1 LTTVAQLLRQ
11 TEQRLAGVGI
21 DDARLE
27 AELLWMT
34 ALELDRANLF
44 AHLRTRPE
52 EPALGRAEALLTRRL
67 RREPA
72 AYLMGKR
79 EFYGLDFFVA
89 PGVLVPRPET
99 ETVVEE
105 ALRLLR
111 QRPSAQGSP
120 ALADV
125 GTGSGV
131 LAVSLAV
138 HLPKAVVYGADISE
152 RALEVAALNA
162 QRHGVAERVRLVLG
176 DLLSAVHHPVDLV
189 VANLPYVMSAEIPF
203 LDPEIRLHEPLEALD
218 GGPDGLEVIARLL
231 RTAGPHL
238 KPGAALVLELDPR
251 QVGRATHLANDVFPG
266 AFVAVAPDLSGRPRA
281 LTIRT

>member
-1 LTTVAQLLRQ
+1 MTTVAQLLRQ

-21 DDARLE
+21 DDARTE

-34 ALELDRANLF
+34 ALELDRTNLF
-44 AHLRTRPE
+44 AHLRTQPE

-99 ETVVEE
+99 ETLVEE

-111 QRPSAQGSP
+111 PRPSERGAP
-120 ALADV
+120 TVADV

-138 HLPKAVVYGADISE
+138 QLPQAIVYGTDISE

-162 QRHGVAERVRLVLG
+162 QRHGVADRVRLVLG
-176 DLLSAVHHPVDLV
+176 DLLSAVRQPVDLV
-189 VANLPYVMSAEIPF
+189 VANPPYVMSAEIPV
-203 LDPEIRLHEPLEALD
+203 LDPEVRLHEPLEALD
-218 GGPDGLEVIARLL
+218 GGRDGLEVIARLL
-231 RTAGPHL
+231 KTAGPHL

-251 QVGRATHLANDVFPG
+251 QVERATQLTNAAFPG
-266 AFVAVAPDLSGRPRA
+266 ASVAVAPDLSGRPRA
-281 LTIRT
+281 LTIHT